1 MNDHLYDAFDSELVI
16 VGGDT
21 AEALVAEMR
30 RLMSFLEQAPSA
42 QIEDVAYTCV
52 TSAKGKRCV
61 VSVVAD
67 STAELLA
74 RLRVAASRIEGG
86 TARIRDKSGTYYFR
100 EHLAGPGTNGKVA
113 FLFPGGMSFYP
124 DMLRDLLILFP
135 VCRMPFDE
143 LEEAMAGSPVAVASG
158 FSPSAFV
165 FPPTLC
171 YRHDADA
178 FSAGGYA
185 QCIVSSF
192 AANLALY
199 NLVRALGVKPDGVF
213 GFSGGDISALAA
225 AGAFGDFKR
234 PLRVKFLREYYA
246 LVDRAVDRAGLPKCV
261 LASVISPRPGS
272 LASALAEYTSD
283 QAAVAFNQSPR
294 QHTVALAPEIA
305 EDALRGFAEAGIKA
319 LRLPVDRP
327 FNTPWCAKIIPELR
341 KFGKAWV
348 DFKLETP
355 LYSCATA
362 KPMLPGK
369 LRHLRDEMA
378 EGWAGEIKFEET
390 VLRMAEDG
398 FRIFL
403 EVGPRGS
410 MCGTIDDILRGR
422 GCAAVATNRI
432 HRSGLM
438 QLHHALGALAALG
451 VQIDASFLHARR
463 RRRMLDF
470 DSPLTLEIKADS
482 EMRLETHLP
491 RMVLFSNDTTLAPAS
506 AKGGQRP
513 SKAAQRQAAQEARD
527 RRQRQFDYGAVM
539 PFISD
544 ADTVEETPGISQE
557 ITKTLKLSAYPF
569 ISDYAYG
576 TTQLSYTDE
585 KLRGYLPLPLTV
597 GAEMMA
603 ELAQQLVP
611 KRHVV
616 RIDDLE
622 SKQPLA
628 FSRDMLKVFLRAE
641 RVASPD
647 PAYAAVKVQ
656 LRGDSPNSA
665 YTWPAM
671 EGTFLLSAE
680 PLEQRAFVPD
690 ELERQRNVHWETRD
704 IYPDRLHYGPRLRLV
719 ESADLWSET
728 GLNYEV
734 KMPDHENAVS
744 YTRVPVFVV
753 DPMLFE
759 GVFSGFPLWRTHEKF
774 GANFCRIFRLKRLV
788 LHAASFIAG
797 QRFNCYMRLRSFTPK
812 SLIGDI
818 AVTDGNGNLL
828 AEVEGLEQTT
838 ERVPPAYRQL
848 ILSPAV
854 TFLTDELAPEIFGSR
869 QTPVAGAVISD
880 VPYAMFERNEEFWLR
895 VLSEIVLGKS
905 ERREFAGKTGSAGRR
920 TEWLFGR
927 IAAKEATR
935 RFLHK
940 YYQARWSDADVYVW
954 PDDSGKPRAIGE
966 WSSFVSAK
974 LDLTIAHTSR
984 LVVAAVAPSSR
995 IGIDIESTGRT
1006 LSVDFTRGVFD
1017 DTVENGLA
1025 DSMPGSSYPHLRF
1038 WCAKEAVSKALGTGI
1053 RYSPKEMLVVSC
1065 VPETGDLEV
1074 KLTGQWLDAFKQFTG
1089 RTIPVH
1095 TAILREHV
1103 IASCIL
1109 PESLFVEEGSESFN
1123 KELDDGR

>member
-16 VGGDT
+16 VGGDSPESL
-21 AEALVAEMR
+21 AAEMR
-30 RLMSFLEQAPSA
+30 RLVTFLEQAPSA
-42 QIEDVAYTCV
+42 QLEEVAYTCV
-52 TSAKGKRCV
+52 TAARGKRCV
-61 VSVVAD
+61 ASIVAD
-67 STAELLA
+67 TTAGLLS
-74 RLRVAASRIEGG
+74 RLRVAVPRIEGG
-86 TARIRDKSGTYYFR
+86 VARIRDKSGTYYFR
-100 EHLAGPGTNGKVA
+100 DHLAGPGTNGKVA

-143 LEEAMAGSPVAVASG
+143 LEEAMAGSQVAVASG

-192 AANLALY
+192 AANMALC

-213 GFSGGDISALAA
+213 GFSGGDLSALAV
-225 AGAFGDFKR
+225 AGAFGEFKR
-234 PLRVKFLREYYA
+234 PARVKFLREYYA
-246 LVDRAVDRAGLPKCV
+246 LVDRAVDRSGLPKCV
-261 LASVISPRPGS
+261 RVSVISPRPGS
-272 LASALAEYTSD
+272 LASALAEYTAD

-305 EDALRGFAEAGIKA
+305 EDAIRGFTEAGIKA

-327 FNTPWCAKIIPELR
+327 FNTPWCGKIIPEFR

-348 DFKLETP
+348 DFKLQLP

-369 LRHLRDEMA
+369 VRHLRDEMA
-378 EGWAGEIKFEET
+378 EAWAGEVKFEET

-398 FRIFL
+398 YRIFL

-432 HRSGLM
+432 HRSGLT

-451 VQIDASFLHARR
+451 VPIDASFLHARR

-482 EMRLETHLP
+482 EMRLESSMP
-491 RMVLFSNDTTLAPAS
+491 RPVLFSNDTTLAPS
-506 AKGGQRP
+506 AAPGAQRQG
-513 SKAAQRQAAQEARD
+513 KAAQRQAALAERD
-527 RRQRQFDYGAVM
+527 RRQRQFDQGA
-539 PFISD
+539 ISPLISG
-544 ADTVEETPGISQE
+544 ADKLEDTPGISVE
-557 ITKTLKLSAYPF
+557 ITKTIRLADYPF
-569 ISDYAYG
+569 LSDCAYG

-585 KLRGYLPLPLTV
+585 RLRGFLPLPLSV

-611 KRHVV
+611 KRHVL
-616 RIDDLE
+616 RIDDLVCRH
-622 SKQPLA
+622 QLA
-628 FSRDMLKVFLRAE
+628 FSNDSLKVFLRAE

-656 LRGDSPNSA
+656 LRGDSKNQT

-671 EGTFLLSAE
+671 EGVFLLSGD
-680 PLEQRAFVPD
+680 PPEQRAFVPD
-690 ELERQRNVHWETRD
+690 ELERQRNVHWEQRD
-704 IYPDRLHYGPRLRLV
+704 IYPDRLHYGPSLQLV
-719 ESADLWSET
+719 EGADLWSEA

-734 KMPDHENAVS
+734 RAPDHGNAAAH
-744 YTRVPVFVV
+744 TRVPIFVV

-774 GANFCRIFRLKRLV
+774 GANFCVIFRLRRLE
-788 LHAASFIAG
+788 LHAASFPEE
-797 QRFNCYMRLRSFTPK
+797 QRFNCYLRLRSFTPK

-818 AVTDGNGNLL
+818 SVTDGNGNLL
-828 AEVEGLEQTT
+828 AEVEGLEQMT

-854 TFLTDELAPEIFGSR
+854 TFLTDELSPEVLGAGN
-869 QTPVAGAVISD
+869 TPVSGVVVSD
-880 VPYAMFERNEEFWLR
+880 VPYPMFERNEEFWLR
-895 VLSEIVLGKS
+895 VMSDIVLGKS
-905 ERREFAGKTGSAGRR
+905 ERREFARRTGSAGRR

-935 RFLHK
+935 RFLHR
-940 YYQARWSDADVYVW
+940 YYQARWSDADILVW

-966 WSSFVSAK
+966 WSGFVSAK

-995 IGIDIESTGRT
+995 IGIDIESIGRT
-1006 LSVDFTRGVFD
+1006 LSVEFTRGVFD
-1017 DTVENGLA
+1017 DTVETGLA
-1025 DSMPGSSYPHLRF
+1025 ESMPGSSYAHLRF

-1074 KLTGQWLDAFKQFTG
+1074 KLEGQWLDAFKQFTG

-1095 TAILREHV
+1095 TAIVRDHML
-1103 IASCIL
+1103 ASCIL
-1109 PESLFVEEGSESFN
+1109 PESLFGEDGANDFN
-1123 KELDDGR
+1123 KELSDGG

>member
-16 VGGDT
+16 VGGNT
-21 AEALVAEMR
+21 VEALVSEMR
-30 RLMSFLEQAPSA
+30 RLIAFLEQAPSA
-42 QIEDVAYTCV
+42 QLEDVAFTCV
-52 TSAKGKRCV
+52 TAAMGKKCV
-61 VSVVAD
+61 VSIVAD
-67 STAELLA
+67 STAELLS
-74 RLRVAASRIEGG
+74 RLRVAASRVEGG
-86 TARIRDKSGTYYFR
+86 IARIRDKSGTYYFR

-135 VCRMPFDE
+135 VCRLPFDE
-143 LEEAMAGSPVAVASG
+143 LEEAMAGSPVAKASG

-192 AANLALY
+192 AANQALY
-199 NLVRALGVKPDGVF
+199 NLVRALGVRPDGVF
-213 GFSGGDISALAA
+213 GFSGGDLSALAV
-225 AGAFGDFKR
+225 AGAFGEFKS
-234 PLRVKFLREYYA
+234 PARVKFLREYYA

-261 LASVISPRPGS
+261 LVSVISPRPGS
-272 LASALAEYTSD
+272 LASALAEYTAD
-283 QAAVAFNQSPR
+283 QAAVAFNQSQR

-305 EDALRGFAEAGIKA
+305 EDAIRGFSDAGIKA
-319 LRLPVDRP
+319 LKLPVDRP
-327 FNTPWCAKIIPELR
+327 FNTRWCAKIIPELR

-348 DFKLETP
+348 DFKLSMP

-362 KPMLPGK
+362 RPLMASKA
-369 LRHLRDEMA
+369 RHIRDEVA
-378 EGWAGEIKFEET
+378 EGWASEIKFEET

-398 FRIFL
+398 YRIFL

-432 HRSGLM
+432 HRSGLT

-463 RRRMLDF
+463 RRRLLDF
-470 DSPLTLEIKADS
+470 DSPLTLEIKADA
-482 EMRLETHLP
+482 EMRLESKLP
-491 RMVLFSNDTTLAPAS
+491 QLVLFSNDTPLAS
-506 AKGGQRP
+506 AAPRGTPRQN
-513 SKAAQRQAAQEARD
+513 KAAQRAAAIEARN
-527 RRQRQFDYGAVM
+527 RRQRQFDLGSSV
-539 PFISD
+539 PLISD
-544 ADTVEETPGISQE
+544 AVVVDETPGITRE
-557 ITKTLKLSAYPF
+557 ITTTLRLSEYPF
-569 ISDYAYG
+569 LSDYAYG
-576 TTQLSYTDE
+576 TTQLSYTDD
-585 KLRGYLPLPLTV
+585 KLRGFLPLPLTA

-603 ELAQQLVP
+603 ELAQELVP
-611 KRHVV
+611 SRHVV
-616 RIDDLE
+616 RIDDLVCRH
-622 SKQPLA
+622 QIA
-628 FSRDMLKVFLRAE
+628 FAGGALKVYLRAE

-647 PAYAAVKVQ
+647 PSFAAVKVQ
-656 LRGDSPNSA
+656 LRGDSKNSA

-671 EGTFLLSAE
+671 EGTFLLAE
-680 PLEQRAFVPD
+680 APLAQCPYVPE
-690 ELERQRNVHWETRD
+690 ELERQRNVHWESRD
-704 IYPDRLHYGPRLRLV
+704 IYPDRLHYGPSLQLV
-719 ESADLWSET
+719 ESADLWSEA
-728 GLNYEV
+728 GLNYEIRA
-734 KMPDHENAVS
+734 PERDTAVAH
-744 YTRVPVFVV
+744 TRVPTFVV

-774 GANFCRIFRLKRLV
+774 GANFCVLFRLKRLE
-788 LHAASFIAG
+788 LHVASFVEEH
-797 QRFNCYMRLRSFTPK
+797 RFNCYMRLRSFTPK

-828 AEVEGLEQTT
+828 ANVLGLEQMT

-854 TFLTDELAPEIFGSR
+854 TFLTEELSPEVLGAK
-869 QTPVAGAVISD
+869 QTPVSGVIVSD
-880 VPYAMFERNEEFWLR
+880 VPYPMFERNEEFWLR

-905 ERREFAGKTGSAGRR
+905 ERREFAQKTGSAGRR

-940 YYQARWSDADVYVW
+940 YYQARWSDADVQIW

-984 LVVAAVAPSSR
+984 LVIAAVAPSSR
-995 IGIDIESTGRT
+995 IGIDIESIGRT
-1006 LSVDFTRGVFD
+1006 LSNDFTRGVFD
-1017 DTVENGLA
+1017 DTVENCLA

-1065 VPETGDLEV
+1065 VPETGDIEV
-1074 KLTGQWLDAFKQFTG
+1074 QLTGQWLDAFKQFTG

-1095 TAILREHV
+1095 TAIVRDHV
-1103 IASCIL
+1103 LASCIL
-1109 PESLFVEEGSESFN
+1109 PESLFGEEEATDFN
-1123 KELDDGR
+1123 KELNDGR

>member
-16 VGGDT
+16 VGGNT
-21 AEALVAEMR
+21 TEELVAEMR
-30 RLMSFLEQAPSA
+30 RLIAFLEQAPSA
-42 QIEDVAYTCV
+42 QLEDVAYTCV
-52 TSAKGKRCV
+52 TSAMGRKCV
-61 VSVVAD
+61 VSIVAD
-67 STAELLA
+67 NTAELLS
-74 RLRVAASRIEGG
+74 RLRVAVSRVEGG
-86 TARIRDKSGTYYFR
+86 IARIRDKSGTYYFR

-113 FLFPGGMSFYP
+113 FLFPGGMS
-124 DMLRDLLILFP
+124 LLILFP

-143 LEEAMAGSPVAVASG
+143 LEEAMAGSPVAKASG

-178 FSAGGYA
+178 FSSGGYA

-192 AANLALY
+192 AANQALY
-199 NLVRALGVKPDGVF
+199 NLVRALGVRPDGVF
-213 GFSGGDISALAA
+213 GFSGGDISALTV
-225 AGAFGDFKR
+225 AGAFGEFKR
-234 PLRVKFLREYYA
+234 PARVKFLREYYA

-272 LASALAEYTSD
+272 LASALAEYTAD

-294 QHTVALAPEIA
+294 QHTVALAQSIA
-305 EDALRGFAEAGIKA
+305 EDAIRGFSEAGIKA
-319 LRLPVDRP
+319 
-327 FNTPWCAKIIPELR
+327 
-341 KFGKAWV
+341 KAWV
-348 DFKLETP
+348 DFKLELP

-362 KPMLPGK
+362 KPMMASK

-378 EGWAGEIKFEET
+378 EGWASEVKFEET

-398 FRIFL
+398 YRIFL

-410 MCGTIDDILRGR
+410 MCGAIDDILRGR

-432 HRSGLM
+432 HRSGLT

-451 VQIDASFLHARR
+451 VQVDASFLHARR
-463 RRRMLDF
+463 RRRLLDL
-470 DSPLTLEIKADS
+470 DSPLTLEIKADA
-482 EMRLETHLP
+482 EMRLESTLP
-491 RMVLFSNDTTLAPAS
+491 QLVLFSNDTTLAPAV
-506 AKGGQRP
+506 ARGAQRQN
-513 SKAAQRQAAQEARD
+513 KAAQRQAALAARD
-527 RRQRQFDYGAVM
+527 RRQRQFDLGGIS
-539 PFISD
+539 PLISD
-544 ADTVEETPGISQE
+544 ADKIDETPGISLE
-557 ITKTLKLSAYPF
+557 ITKTLRLAEYPF

-576 TTQLSYTDE
+576 TTQLSYTDDR
-585 KLRGYLPLPLTV
+585 LRGFLPLPLTV

-616 RIDDLE
+616 RIDDLVCRH
-622 SKQPLA
+622 QVA
-628 FSRDMLKVFLRAE
+628 FSGGALKVFLRAE

-656 LRGDSPNSA
+656 LRGDSKNSA
-665 YTWPAM
+665 YTWPVM
-671 EGTFLLSAE
+671 EGTFLLSVE
-680 PLEQRAFVPD
+680 PLEQRAYVPD
-690 ELERQRNVHWETRD
+690 ELERQRNVHWESRD
-704 IYPDRLHYGPRLRLV
+704 IYPDRLHYGPSLQLV
-719 ESADLWSET
+719 EGADLWSEA

-734 KMPDHENAVS
+734 RAPEHATAVS
-744 YTRVPVFVV
+744 HTRVPIFVV

-774 GANFCRIFRLKRLV
+774 GANFCVLFRLKRLE
-788 LHAASFIAG
+788 LHAASFIEE
-797 QRFNCYMRLRSFTPK
+797 QRFNCYLRLRSFTPK
-812 SLIGDI
+812 SLISDI

-854 TFLTDELAPEIFGSR
+854 TFLTEELSPEAVGAK
-869 QTPVAGAVISD
+869 QTPVACVIVSD
-880 VPYAMFERNEEFWLR
+880 VPYPMFERNEEFWLR

-905 ERREFAGKTGSAGRR
+905 ERREFAQKTGSTGRR

-935 RFLHK
+935 RFLNK
-940 YYQARWSDADVYVW
+940 FYQARWSDADVQIW

-974 LDLTIAHTSR
+974 LDLSIAHTSK

-995 IGIDIESTGRT
+995 IGIDIEAIGRT
-1006 LSVDFTRGVFD
+1006 LSVDFTKGVFD
-1017 DTVENGLA
+1017 DTAEIPLA
-1025 DSMPGSSYPHLRF
+1025 DSMPGTSYAHLRF

-1065 VPETGDLEV
+1065 VPETGDIEV
-1074 KLTGQWLDAFKQFTG
+1074 RLTGQWLDAFKQFTG

-1095 TAILREHV
+1095 TSIVRDHV
-1103 IASCIL
+1103 LAACIL
-1109 PESLFVEEGSESFN
+1109 PEAFFGEDETTDFN
-1123 KELDDGR
+1123 KEINDGR